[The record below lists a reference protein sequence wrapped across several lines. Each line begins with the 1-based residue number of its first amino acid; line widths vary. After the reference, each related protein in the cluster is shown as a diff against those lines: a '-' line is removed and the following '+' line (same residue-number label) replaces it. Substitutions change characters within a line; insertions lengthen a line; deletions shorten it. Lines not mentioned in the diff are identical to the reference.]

1 MSSKQQEVKV
11 AIPVSAIGYGVNEAT
26 LKAMMAFQP
35 EVLAADAGST
45 DSGPYYLGAGK
56 SNKARIAVKRDLRLM
71 LQAGLAAG
79 IPVIVGNAGTSGA
92 RANHDWMAGI
102 VEEIAREEGLSFRAA
117 YIYSDIDPSFML
129 DKLRG
134 DRVTPMPG
142 VGSLQPEKVTSSA
155 RLVAQMGVEPF
166 LRALDGGAQVIL
178 AGRACDS
185 AIIGAYP
192 IWKGLDHSLALH
204 MGKVTECGAM
214 CAWPATGR
222 DGIFATVRERDFDI
236 RTMNPAR
243 GVTPFSVAAHMVY
256 ESEHPY
262 VQEEPE
268 GTQDFSEVTVEVV
281 DEKAVRVSGTK
292 FTRRDR
298 PTIKVEGSTLVG
310 YRSFFLG
317 GNRDPWF
324 IAKIDEVVK
333 GVTELS
339 RKILEGAD
347 YEYEIDW
354 KIYGR
359 DAVMGVMEPN
369 PSVDGAH
376 EIGVLVQALAPTQ
389 EQAHDVATVLEGQ
402 IIGFSAPG
410 SKTRT
415 ANIAFPFSPLIVDAG
430 PSYRFEVF
438 HIVELDGPDDFA
450 KLFPIEFKNIG

>member
-1 MSSKQQEVKV
+1 MSTMQDEVKV

-26 LKAMMAFQP
+26 LKAMMELQP
-35 EVLAADAGST
+35 QVLAADAGST

-79 IPVIVGNAGTSGA
+79 VPVIVGNAGTSGA
-92 RANHDWMAGI
+92 RPNHDWMADI
-102 VEEIAREEGLSFRAA
+102 VEEIAREDGVSFRAA
-117 YIYSDIDPSFML
+117 YIYSDMDPSFIL
-129 DKLRG
+129 DKLR
-134 DRVTPMPG
+134 DERVTPMPG
-142 VGSLQPEKVTSSA
+142 VGSLQAQHITSSA
-155 RLVAQMGVEPF
+155 HLVGQMGVEPF

-178 AGRACDS
+178 AGRSCDS

-222 DGIFATVRERDFDI
+222 DGIFATVRESDFEI

-268 GTQDFSEVTVEVV
+268 GTQDFSDVTVDVV
-281 DEKAVRVSGTK
+281 DERAVRVSGTK
-292 FTRRDR
+292 FTPRDR

-310 YRSFFLG
+310 YRSFFVG

-324 IAKIDEVVK
+324 IAKVDEVIR
-333 GVTELS
+333 GVTDLS

-347 YEYEIDW
+347 FDYEIDW

-359 DAVMGVMEPN
+359 DAVMGEMEPN
-369 PSVDGAH
+369 PSVEGVH
-376 EIGVLVQALAPTQ
+376 EIGILVQALAPTQ

-402 IIGFSAPG
+402 LIGFSASG
-410 SKTRT
+410 SRTRT

-438 HIVELDGPDDFA
+438 HIVELDSAGDFA
-450 KLFPIEFKNIG
+450 KLFPMDFKTIG